1 MGLWHRVRAPVQGAG
16 HWERTVPGFHPG
28 LSPVA
33 PLGQGRRECQSVPC
47 PVSVLRRRAVGQSLA
62 IDDSTATPGFC
73 RPCRG
78 WMFLGDGTQRSRAG
92 LSSGGPPG
100 LVPRLSDL
108 IIGGTEVVGRGRL
121 GAATGRTAKAPGGAL
136 TIGSALSI

>member
-1 MGLWHRVRAPVQGAG
+1 M
-16 HWERTVPGFHPG
+16 
-28 LSPVA
+28 
-33 PLGQGRRECQSVPC
+33 
-47 PVSVLRRRAVGQSLA
+47 GQSLA
-62 IDDSTATPGFC
+62 IDDSTTAPGFC

-78 WMFLGDGTQRSRAG
+78 WMFLGDGTQRLRAG

-100 LVPRLSDL
+100 LMPRLSDM

-136 TIGSALSI
+136 TIGSGLSI